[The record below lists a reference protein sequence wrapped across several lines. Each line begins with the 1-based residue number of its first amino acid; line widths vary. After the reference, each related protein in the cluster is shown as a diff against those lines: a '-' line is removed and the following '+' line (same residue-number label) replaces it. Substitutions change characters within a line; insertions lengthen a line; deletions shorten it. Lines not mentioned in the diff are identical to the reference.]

1 MSSSF
6 NCRAARGQSER
17 RAPRLRPERQ
27 REHRLDSVTDL
38 SGEFYTPG
46 ALNARRTDSSFAKQ
60 TRRYET
66 FAVSWARAHNLPL
79 KVRKYRTFVRTEV
92 LSYNNTSGS
101 ITLSS
106 FELLRRYATTF
117 VRYLYTYTYVYCT
130 CTSGNRMT
138 YWYYETFAVSW
149 ARAHNLPLKV
159 RKYRTF
165 VRTEVLSYEGTI
177 ILPEVLHYLRSN
189 SFEGTF
195 ESTCTFVPSN
205 VRNYDICTR
214 TRVLYTYVYSRK
226 QNDILIS
233 YLRTKV
239 RRGQGL

>member
-1 MSSSF
+1 M
-6 NCRAARGQSER
+6 
-17 RAPRLRPERQ
+17 
-27 REHRLDSVTDL
+27 
-38 SGEFYTPG
+38 PG
-46 ALNARRTDSSFAKQ
+46 AQIRRLQNRLGVTKHLPSPELARTTYLWRYGSIGPSF
-60 TRRYET
+60 
-66 FAVSWARAHNLPL
+66 
-79 KVRKYRTFVRTEV
+79 VRKYFRTIILPEVLHYLRSNSFEGTFVLSKVLSKVRVLSYESTFVRK
-92 LSYNNTSGS
+92 Y
-101 ITLSS
+101 
-106 FELLRRYATTF
+106 LRRYATTF

-195 ESTCTFVPSN
+195 ESTCTFVPSK
-205 VRNYDICTR
+205 VRNYDICTCTR
-214 TRVLYTYVYSRK
+214 TRVLYTYVYFRK

-239 RRGQGL
+239 RRARGYNF

>member
-106 FELLRRYATTF
+106 FELLRRYFRKYVYFRTF
-117 VRYLYTYTYVYCT
+117 EGTQLRYLYVYTYTCT
-130 CTSGNRMT
+130 VHVRVLP
-138 YWYYETFAVSW
+138 ETEWHIDIIS
-149 ARAHNLPLKV
+149 
-159 RKYRTF
+159 
-165 VRTEVLSYEGTI
+165 SYEGT
-177 ILPEVLHYLRSN
+177 
-189 SFEGTF
+189 
-195 ESTCTFVPSN
+195 
-205 VRNYDICTR
+205 
-214 TRVLYTYVYSRK
+214 
-226 QNDILIS
+226 
-233 YLRTKV
+233 
-239 RRGQGL
+239 

>member
-1 MSSSF
+1 MNYWWAHPF
-6 NCRAARGQSER
+6 NCRAAQGQSER

-27 REHRLDSVTDL
+27 SEHRLDSVIYHSSVFIHL
-38 SGEFYTPG
+38 GRWIRLP
-46 ALNARRTDSSFAKQ
+46 RRTDSSFAKQ
-60 TRRYET
+60 TRR
-66 FAVSWARAHNLPL
+66 
-79 KVRKYRTFVRTEV
+79 
-92 LSYNNTSGS
+92 
-101 ITLSS
+101 
-106 FELLRRYATTF
+106 
-117 VRYLYTYTYVYCT
+117 
-130 CTSGNRMT
+130 
-138 YWYYETFAVSW
+138 YETFAVSW

-195 ESTCTFVPSN
+195 ESTCTFVPSK

-214 TRVLYTYVYSRK
+214 TRVLYTYVYFRK